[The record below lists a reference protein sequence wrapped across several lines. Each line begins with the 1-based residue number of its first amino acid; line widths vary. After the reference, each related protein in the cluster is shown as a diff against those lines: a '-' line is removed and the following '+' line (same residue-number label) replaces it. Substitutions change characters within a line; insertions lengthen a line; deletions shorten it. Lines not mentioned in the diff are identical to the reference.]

1 VGYIA
6 RCLGPR
12 WPSVL
17 VCTNRFS
24 ITLLNSKGIARQT
37 RQTPTYRY
45 NFYEDS
51 TNTMTGTGAVNTS
64 GPNAN
69 LDSLLSGRNI
79 RWYKG
84 RQAVLTAMIALV
96 LLTSMT
102 NGYDG

>member
-1 VGYIA
+1 MASSFDQYKA
-6 RCLGPR
+6 L
-12 WPSVL
+12 
-17 VCTNRFS
+17 FS
-24 ITLLNSKGIARQT
+24 HSSQLERLRQK
-37 RQTPTYRY
+37 RHDKPPTYRY
-45 NFYEDS
+45 NLYEDL

-64 GPNAN
+64 GPSAN

>member
-1 VGYIA
+1 
-6 RCLGPR
+6 
-12 WPSVL
+12 
-17 VCTNRFS
+17 
-24 ITLLNSKGIARQT
+24 
-37 RQTPTYRY
+37 
-45 NFYEDS
+45 
-51 TNTMTGTGAVNTS
+51 MTGTGAVNTS